1 MATYDQTNPEI
12 IGLAEQ
18 KALAKSLREL
28 GMKQN
33 LQGQMISGR
42 FVGAS
47 PLQGLADLLNI
58 HTGKTME
65 RDIAQKEKD
74 ILQAQQFKQNAN
86 LQQGLNEFYGTP
98 EFVQQGPTPT
108 GGNIPVQAATQPDKR
123 LALATLL
130 SPQGGETSKAIASK
144 IAEQEFAGPKMHNVT
159 PGGALVDEKTGKVI
173 YQAPYRPLKGEDG
186 GGDGVMGSNV
196 NNNGVPVGK
205 YDKMGRYRAP
215 TGTVYSAKAVDEA
228 RAEHDTAT
236 DLAYKLNQLSGDDIN
251 NAYGSLTD
259 YTTSKVGRMAG
270 PTKTL
275 DAQTKV
281 NNIGINNTLTN
292 LSKLKGASS
301 DKEMAQMIKD
311 FPGYEAPPSVMQNW
325 VERAAKTTNRFLK
338 RSEGRFGFDTDFAEE
353 GRFGQKPKEQK
364 GEIAAPGAPKA
375 GEIRQGYRFKGGDQ
389 YDQNNWEKVK

>member
-58 HTGKTME
+58 HTGKSME

-98 EFVQQGPTPT
+98 QFTQQGPTQE

-130 SPQGGETSKAIASK
+130 APEGGATSKAIASK
-144 IAEQEFAGPKMHNVT
+144 IAEQEFAGPKVHNVT
-159 PGGALVDEKTGKVI
+159 PGGALIDERTGKLI
-173 YQAPYRPLKGEDG
+173 YQAPYRPLAGEGGMG
-186 GGDGVMGSNV
+186 GGGEGHYNKKGDWIAPGGAYI
-196 NNNGVPVGK
+196 GK
-205 YDKMGRYRAP
+205 TEVSKDREIIRTANELRQGLQEIKP
-215 TGTVYSAKAVDEA
+215 EDVQK
-228 RAEHDTAT
+228 TAT
-236 DLAYKLNQLSGDDIN
+236 VFGDVTQGGVKGYLAKQLGSEAVSAQAKVNASAVMQTLQNLPPGPASDKDIAQAKSSFPGYGNAKDLQEWIVNTNSMLERKIN
-251 NAYGSLTD
+251 NANQKYGSED
-259 YTTSKVGRMAG
+259 WY
-270 PTKTL
+270 
-275 DAQTKV
+275 
-281 NNIGINNTLTN
+281 
-292 LSKLKGASS
+292 GASPINTKKKVS
-301 DKEMAQMIKD
+301 ADDQQALDWANSNPKD
-311 FPGYEAPPSVMQNW
+311 P
-325 VERAAKTTNRFLK
+325 RAAQIKQRL
-338 RSEGRFGFDTDFAEE
+338 G
-353 GRFGQKPKEQK
+353 
-364 GEIAAPGAPKA
+364 
-375 GEIRQGYRFKGGDQ
+375 
-389 YDQNNWEKVK
+389 V

>member
-18 KALAKSLREL
+18 KALAKSLREH

-65 RDIAQKEKD
+65 RELAQKEKD

-98 EFVQQGPTPT
+98 EFIQQGPTPT

-130 SPQGGETSKAIASK
+130 APQGGETSKAIASK

-173 YQAPYRPLKGEDG
+173 YQAPYRPLAGESGMSMDGEGRFNKKGDYIAPG
-186 GGDGVMGSNV
+186 GVFI
-196 NNNGVPVGK
+196 GK
-205 YDKMGRYRAP
+205 
-215 TGTVYSAKAVDEA
+215 TEVAKDREIA
-228 RAEHDTAT
+228 RAANELRQGLKEISPKDVKAT
-236 DLAYKLNQLSGDDIN
+236 ESIFGSVVEGGPISYLAKQFKNPAVAAQAKIN
-251 NAYGSLTD
+251 ASAVMQTLQNLPP
-259 YTTSKVGRMAG
+259 G
-270 PTKTL
+270 P
-275 DAQTKV
+275 A
-281 NNIGINNTLTN
+281 
-292 LSKLKGASS
+292 S
-301 DKEMAQMIKD
+301 DKDIAQAKSS
-311 FPGYEAPPSVMQNW
+311 FPGYGNAEDLQTWITNTNAMLERKINNVNTKYGSEDWYGAQGISTKDKTPETKTVKRTGKVTTGPNAGKTATEYSDGT
-325 VERAAKTTNRFLK
+325 VEYK
-338 RSEGRFGFDTDFAEE
+338 
-353 GRFGQKPKEQK
+353 
-364 GEIAAPGAPKA
+364 
-375 GEIRQGYRFKGGDQ
+375 
-389 YDQNNWEKVK
+389 